1 MNRVIKNSLIKKEA
15 NDGCEMIGLIP
26 IEQP

>member
-15 NDGCEMIGLIP
+15 NDGCEMSGLIP